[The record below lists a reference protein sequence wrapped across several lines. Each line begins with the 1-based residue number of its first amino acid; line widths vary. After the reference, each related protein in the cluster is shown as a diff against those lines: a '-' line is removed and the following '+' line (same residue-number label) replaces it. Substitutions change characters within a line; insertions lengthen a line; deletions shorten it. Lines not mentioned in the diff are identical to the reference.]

1 MTAAVSTPTP
11 PSSSVMVTSEVEVAA
26 ESGHWLTVNMQA
38 IGILANTDM
47 IAGIG
52 ILGMELRQNNE
63 LAVTN

>member
-1 MTAAVSTPTP
+1 
-11 PSSSVMVTSEVEVAA
+11 MVTSEVEVAA
-26 ESGHWLTVNMQA
+26 ESRRPLTVNMQA
-38 IGILANTDM
+38 IGILANTGV

>member
-1 MTAAVSTPTP
+1 
-11 PSSSVMVTSEVEVAA
+11 MVTSEVEVAA